1 MRAILAVIWPLLLS
15 VGFLL
20 LGSGIQGGLLG
31 VRGGLEHFSTTSMA
45 LVMAAYF
52 AGMLLGSQIAPKLIA
67 QAGNVRVIAAMGL
80 LLVVAL
86 LGYGLLPQVWF
97 WIFCRILTGIAMAG
111 IYVATDSWL
120 NKISGDETRGQVLSL
135 YMVMQ
140 MLGII
145 AAQALLNAADPSGM
159 VLFMLA
165 AVLVSVGLLPFL
177 LSGVQ
182 APPYQAARRM
192 GLAELYRLSPLG
204 CAGMVLS
211 GGVYSAMMGMASVWG
226 TQSGLNLQQISVFI
240 GAMYLGGLIFQY
252 PLGWLSDRMER
263 RRLVVVLSAIGGGL
277 MLLTALLPMGFALQ
291 VAMALA
297 LGGIVN
303 PVYGLL
309 IAHTNDGLEP
319 ERMPGASSAL
329 LFLNGLG
336 AVFGPLITG
345 QMMTRF
351 GPPGFFLFIAVLLL
365 ALALYGIWRSLARPG
380 AKRV

>member
-1 MRAILAVIWPLLLS
+1 MRAVLAVIWPLLLS

-20 LGSGIQGGLLG
+20 LGNGIQGGLLG
-31 VRGGLEHFSTTSMA
+31 VRGELEHFSTNSMA

-52 AGMLLGSQIAPKLIA
+52 AGMLLGAQIAPGLIA
-67 QAGNVRVIAAMGL
+67 RAGNVRVISAMGF
-80 LLVVAL
+80 LLVIAL

-97 WIFCRILTGIAMAG
+97 WIFCRVLTGIAMAG

-145 AAQALLNAADPSGM
+145 GAQALLNAADPSGM

-165 AVLVSVGLLPFL
+165 GVLVALGLMPFL

-192 GLAELYRLSPLG
+192 RLRELYSLSPLG

-226 TQSGLNLQQISVFI
+226 TETGLSLQQISIFI

-263 RRLVVVLSAIGGGL
+263 RRLVVGLSLAGGVL
-277 MLLTALLPMGFALQ
+277 MLLTALLPMSFALQ
-291 VAMALA
+291 SVMALV

-329 LFLNGLG
+329 LFLNGSG
-336 AVFGPLITG
+336 AVCGPLITG
-345 QMMTRF
+345 QMMAWF
-351 GPPGFFLFIAVLLL
+351 GPPGFFLFISALLL

>member
-20 LGSGIQGGLLG
+20 LGNGIQGGLLG
-31 VRGGLEHFSTTSMA
+31 VRGELEHFSTNSMA

-52 AGMLLGSQIAPKLIA
+52 AGMLLGAQIAPKLIA
-67 QAGNVRVIAAMGL
+67 RAGNVRVIAAMGFL
-80 LLVVAL
+80 LIMAL
-86 LGYGLLPQVWF
+86 QGYGLLPQVWF
-97 WIFCRILTGIAMAG
+97 WILCRIITGIAMAG

-120 NKISGDETRGQVLSL
+120 NKLSGDETRGQVVSA

-145 AAQALLNAADPSGM
+145 GAQALLNAADPSGM
-159 VLFMLA
+159 VLFTLA
-165 AVLVSVGLLPFL
+165 GLLVALGLLPFL

-192 GLAELYRLSPLG
+192 SLGELYRLSPLG
-204 CAGMVLS
+204 CAGMLLT

-226 TQSGLNLQQISVFI
+226 TKSGLSLQQISTFI
-240 GAMYLGGLIFQY
+240 GAMYLGGLVLQY

-263 RRLVVVLSAIGGGL
+263 RRLVVALSAFGGIL
-277 MLLTALLPMGFALQ
+277 MLATAIVPMSFALH

-336 AVFGPLITG
+336 AVFGPLVTG
-345 QMMTRF
+345 QMMIRL
-351 GPPGFFLFIAVLLL
+351 GPPGFFYFIAILLL
-365 ALALYGIWRSLARPG
+365 ALAVYGIWRSLARPG